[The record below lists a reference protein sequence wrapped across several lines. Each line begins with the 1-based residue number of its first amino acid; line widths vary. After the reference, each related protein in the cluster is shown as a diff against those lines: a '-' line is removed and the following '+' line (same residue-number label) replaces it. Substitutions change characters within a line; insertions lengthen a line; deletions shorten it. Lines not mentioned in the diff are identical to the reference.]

1 MAPKYSAALAAEF
14 PAFDPEL
21 APDAEDA
28 DIDHSEQEELEM
40 PAPHLPEASD
50 PDGLLRAARPG
61 GDHEAAQLFLQI
73 YECFYKFSRIWQS
86 QTRLL
91 PLPLR
96 LLLIVVSVF
105 FVYSGS
111 WTRHQTVPGVRI
123 VLVCN
128 IAYEHER
135 RSSSGSTRRRRVG
148 RCCAISFFP
157 RRTTQECI

>member
-61 GDHEAAQLFLQI
+61 SCAIVSSYLRVLLQI
-73 YECFYKFSRIWQS
+73 
-86 QTRLL
+86 L
-91 PLPLR
+91 
-96 LLLIVVSVF
+96 
-105 FVYSGS
+105 
-111 WTRHQTVPGVRI
+111 
-123 VLVCN
+123 
-128 IAYEHER
+128 
-135 RSSSGSTRRRRVG
+135 
-148 RCCAISFFP
+148 
-157 RRTTQECI
+157 QECGKARLGSSPYRFACY